1 MFRSLG
7 SLCFNRDLPLT
18 AVDKATTRRNTW
30 PQAVH
35 RVRERLKVARNFSL
49 KRIPERGSDRRIS
62 NDQSAR
68 VFLSAPQSIRKQ
80 CAVSQDQSH
89 EFRGGLSLHGRNAK
103 VREVSVAA
111 VPRPQAYHASI
122 VCAALSDLQSGRFD
136 RSDIYLNRSA
146 LHDARSGTQAVGST
160 NGSTGFSNSS
170 GKSCQSWD
178 GFFTS
183 LFASVILRVGRP

>member
-1 MFRSLG
+1 MVANAQPRCLG
-7 SLCFNRDLPLT
+7 VMVC
-18 AVDKATTRRNTW
+18 
-30 PQAVH
+30 
-35 RVRERLKVARNFSL
+35 
-49 KRIPERGSDRRIS
+49 DRPFTRIS
-62 NDQSAR
+62 NGLSAR